1 MGFAGNVE
9 PCFITPTVV
18 AVNDF
23 FSGSA
28 QPAARGAP
36 ARGNWLAQHSAGVMA
51 DLDFYIGEEALAR
64 SHASSTHS
72 LSYPIR
78 NGQVGAP
85 AVYCCVSS
93 CCCFFTTLLTIVPV
107 ADGYVIGSSIR
118 SIPITGK
125 DVTQFVHQLLKV
137 ASFAFLLIVTRYY
150 STFNLSC

>member
-9 PCFITPTVV
+9 PYFITPTVV
-18 AVNDF
+18 AVNDS
-23 FSGSA
+23 FSSTA

-36 ARGNWLAQHSAGVMA
+36 ARGVMA
-51 DLDFYIGEEALAR
+51 DLDFYIGQEALAR

-150 STFNLSC
+150 STFNLSRETYQM

>member
-18 AVNDF
+18 AVNDS

-64 SHASSTHS
+64 SRASSTHS

-78 NGQVGAP
+78 NGQVGAQ
-85 AVYCCVSS
+85 AVYCRVQLLL
-93 CCCFFTTLLTIVPV
+93 FFSRPYLRLIW
-107 ADGYVIGSSIR
+107 AEMNSFRWRIGILWRGSGNSASSIT
-118 SIPITGK
+118 SG
-125 DVTQFVHQLLKV
+125 
-137 ASFAFLLIVTRYY
+137 ATRKIII
-150 STFNLSC
+150 FF